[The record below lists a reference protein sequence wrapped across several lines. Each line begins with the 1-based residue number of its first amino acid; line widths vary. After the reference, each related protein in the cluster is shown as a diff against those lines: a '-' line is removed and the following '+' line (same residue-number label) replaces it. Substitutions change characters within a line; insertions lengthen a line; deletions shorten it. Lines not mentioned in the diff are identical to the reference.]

1 MQQALESLVDRPQDE
16 VIRRVAELEAQH
28 AGRRGYPWQKLG
40 LSPLATALEPLAQL
54 ARLCQTAPGAPTP
67 EAYAEFYAS
76 DGWRVDAAALA
87 TMAACGTPEQHGAV
101 LGTLRAVYLPW
112 LENTARHLQQLI
124 RDNGQS
130 VSKRAKPIETAAGRL
145 VLFADGLRMDVAQ
158 QLAEKLAA
166 VGIES
171 TQDWEWS
178 TIPSVTATAKPAASP
193 IADTVQGGEAG
204 DEFSTRLVSTGQLL
218 TQDRFVTALKAR
230 GWQFL
235 GSDETGDPSG
245 SAWTEAGALD
255 KRGHTEGWKLARSVE
270 TEVRDLVSRIGALL
284 KAGWTEVIVVT
295 DHGWLLVPGGLPK
308 VELKSFLAEHRWGRC
323 AALKS
328 EAQTNALTF
337 KWHWNPGVAI
347 ASPPGAG
354 CFRASMEY
362 SHGGVSLQEMVT
374 PVLRVKAARSAGGS
388 ARLLEAKWT
397 GAKCRVSVGGDCVGV
412 RVDVRTS
419 QSDPNTSLLADKQAR
434 ETTPDGKVTVFLEDD
449 SDIGKDA
456 EIVLLDAS
464 GQVID
469 SLSTTLG
476 K

>member
-1 MQQALESLVDRPQDE
+1 MGSRFPSAPSPSKLL
-16 VIRRVAELEAQH
+16 RVGSSCLPTVC
-28 AGRRGYPWQKLG
+28 GWTWPSSWQKNWR
-40 LSPLATALEPLAQL
+40 LA
-54 ARLCQTAPGAPTP
+54 
-67 EAYAEFYAS
+67 
-76 DGWRVDAAALA
+76 
-87 TMAACGTPEQHGAV
+87 
-101 LGTLRAVYLPW
+101 
-112 LENTARHLQQLI
+112 
-124 RDNGQS
+124 
-130 VSKRAKPIETAAGRL
+130 
-145 VLFADGLRMDVAQ
+145 
-158 QLAEKLAA
+158 
-166 VGIES
+166 GIES

-193 IADTVQGGEAG
+193 IADAVQGGEAG
-204 DEFSTRLVSTGQLL
+204 DEFATRLVSTGQPL
-218 TQDRFVTALKAR
+218 TQDRFVTALKER

-284 KAGWTEVIVVT
+284 TAGWTEVVVVT

-308 VELKSFLAEHRWGRC
+308 VELKAFLAETRWSRC
-323 AALKS
+323 AALKAD
-328 EAQTNALTF
+328 AQTDALTF
-337 KWHWNPGVAI
+337 KWHWNPGVMM

-354 CFRASMEY
+354 SFRAAMEY

-374 PVLRVKAARSAGGS
+374 PVLRVKAAQPAGGS

-397 GAKCRVSVGGDCVGV
+397 GAKCRVSVGGDCAGV

-434 ETTPDGKVTVFLEDD
+434 ETTPDGKVTVFLENDA
-449 SDIGKDA
+449 DIGNKA
-456 EIVLLDAS
+456 EIVLLDSS
-464 GQVID
+464 GQVIH

-476 K
+476 TMSL